1 MVLLCYVPSTHGSC
15 NHLQVEPGV
24 GDKCN
29 PLFPHCYTAKHF
41 LLKNGTY
48 VYREEDFS
56 DEDSFQKKKLLD
68 FVNRMSFLG
77 GAVPSIEVNI
87 NVLSV

>member
-1 MVLLCYVPSTHGSC
+1 MAHATIF
-15 NHLQVEPGV
+15 QVEPGV
-24 GDKCN
+24 GGKRN
-29 PLFPHCYTAKHF
+29 PLFPHCCTAKHF

-68 FVNRMSFLG
+68 FVNHPSFLG
-77 GAVPSIEVNI
+77 GVVPSIEVDK